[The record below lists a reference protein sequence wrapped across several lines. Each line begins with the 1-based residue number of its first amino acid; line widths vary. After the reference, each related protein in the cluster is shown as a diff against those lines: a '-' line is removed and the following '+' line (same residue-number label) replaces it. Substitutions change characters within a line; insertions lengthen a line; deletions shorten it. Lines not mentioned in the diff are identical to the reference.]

1 MNINIRGNRSF
12 TASSTPVYVIDNVI
26 VSSFDGLNLN
36 DVDYV
41 EVMKDGSIY
50 GSNGANGAII
60 VHIKTSNEWT
70 EALP

>member
-41 EVMKDGSIY
+41 EVMKDASIY
-50 GSNGANGAII
+50 GSNGAII